1 VATATPKRKATE
13 ETLEEKGA
21 TPPQPPTPAGPAKT
35 KPEPYSKQKQTTKT
49 KPDHIE
55 PNGTRVGDYIAALTN
70 AGHADLASL
79 SGADI
84 AFVASATFDVEDF
97 AACMVAIADGTWG
110 DAWIKGKLSIRNVH
124 QYRWPQWITRNTPTA
139 PTADVPKKTTPTGL
153 PDTVESGWNW
163 MQMSKQREERARADD
178 ARGVLPRLR
187 APEPGF

>member
-1 VATATPKRKATE
+1 VWR
-13 ETLEEKGA
+13 
-21 TPPQPPTPAGPAKT
+21 Q
-35 KPEPYSKQKQTTKT
+35 
-49 KPDHIE
+49 
-55 PNGTRVGDYIAALTN
+55 
-70 AGHADLASL
+70 
-79 SGADI
+79 
-84 AFVASATFDVEDF
+84 
-97 AACMVAIADGTWG
+97 VAIADGTWG